1 MGKGRDLYLEGMKIP
16 KTRRGTNVGVSKRNA
31 DNLARRIIARTNK
44 FKHSTGVQNPTRV
57 GEVADVQINKFRK
70 SSRMY

>member
-44 FKHSTGVQNPTRV
+44 FKHSTGVQNPVRV
-57 GEVADVQINKFRK
+57 GEIADVQIDKFRK
-70 SSRMY
+70 SSRVY